1 MATGGAGDVLTGL
14 VAGLLAQFPAHPVGE
29 VAAAAVYLH
38 GLAGDLAAAEL
49 GQPSMLAGDLLDKI
63 PQAYKELTIV
73 D

>member
-1 MATGGAGDVLTGL
+1 
-14 VAGLLAQFPAHPVGE
+14 VGE
-29 VAAAAVYLH
+29 VAAAEVYLN